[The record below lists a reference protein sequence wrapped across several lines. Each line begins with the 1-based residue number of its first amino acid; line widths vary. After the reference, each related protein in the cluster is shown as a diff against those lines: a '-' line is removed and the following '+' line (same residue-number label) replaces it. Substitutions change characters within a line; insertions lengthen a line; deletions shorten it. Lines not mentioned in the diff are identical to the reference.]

1 MSISWSQLQN
11 TLNFVMKHCQ
21 KYINSA
27 TFIDHVIQCFFHEE
41 IVNNY
46 LGSASFEEALRAL
59 EVSESETEVL
69 LM

>member
-1 MSISWSQLQN
+1 
-11 TLNFVMKHCQ
+11 MKHCQ